1 MLLSSKKRAYSLVCT
16 ISTLFLS
23 TFPSHIIAQDLS
35 TLSTGPKSEKAPP
48 PSCEPPKKDP
58 TAWDISAQAGF
69 NLTRGNISSQLL
81 TAGFDA
87 TQEKDNNVYT
97 FNLAGGEGE
106 QDDVDTQRFIRG
118 KAGYDRLLS
127 ERVYTGV
134 SLNFLADDIA
144 DVDYRAVGSP
154 ALGYYLLK
162 SEETKFGLETGPA
175 YVFEKL
181 GGVKNDFLA
190 FRVANT
196 FSWKFS
202 ATAKI
207 FQYAEYLLNTE
218 NTDQSI
224 AIGKAGLEAALT
236 SSLALVLAVEDRFN
250 SAPAEGRKKN
260 DVLVTSGLKV
270 SF

>member
-1 MLLSSKKRAYSLVCT
+1 MIFYNYFKKLSLTLSFLGIFLSSNL
-16 ISTLFLS
+16 L
-23 TFPSHIIAQDLS
+23 AQDLNS
-35 TLSTGPKSEKAPP
+35 MATGPKAEKAPP

-58 TAWDISAQAGF
+58 TEWDISAQAGF

-81 TAGFDA
+81 TAGLDA
-87 TQEKDNNVYT
+87 IKEKDNNVYT

-106 QDDVDTQRFIRG
+106 QENVDTQRFIRG

-127 ERVYTGV
+127 ERLYAGV

-144 DVDYRAVGSP
+144 DVDYRTVGSP

-162 SEETKFGLETGPA
+162 SEETKLGLEAGPA

-190 FRVANT
+190 ARVANN

-202 ATAKI
+202 QTAKI

-218 NTDQSI
+218 DTDQSI
-224 AIGKAGLEAALT
+224 VIGKAGLEASLT
-236 SSLALVLAVEDRFN
+236 SSLALVLAIEDRFN

-260 DVLVTSGLKV
+260 DVLITSGLKV